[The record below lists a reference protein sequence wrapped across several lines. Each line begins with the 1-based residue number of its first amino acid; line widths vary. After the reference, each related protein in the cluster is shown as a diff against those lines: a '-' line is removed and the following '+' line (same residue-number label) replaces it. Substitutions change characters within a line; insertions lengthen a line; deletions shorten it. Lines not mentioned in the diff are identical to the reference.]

1 MLIST
6 QLVYHDHMLISITP
20 TCTLCIAQGSGQGL
34 HFYICQNL
42 VVSQRPS
49 SPQQVVQVVLVVLV
63 LVVFNTKLQP
73 WILLHIFVNAELL
86 VRKAS
91 DQLWS
96 MSEIRPGLTL
106 TSLVPR
112 TNKRPRA
119 TCN

>member
-1 MLIST
+1 MIYHHHMLIST

-34 HFYICQNL
+34 HFYICQ
-42 VVSQRPS
+42 RPS
-49 SPQQVVQVVLVVLV
+49 CPQQVVLVVLVVLV